1 MFQLSGK
8 VKEIFEEQTF
18 ASGFNKREFVVTTA
32 EDRYPQDISFECLKE
47 KVSLVEELSKGE
59 DITVFFDIRGR
70 EWNGKYFVNLSA
82 WKIEKGTADDSDPG
96 ARENHSEPSSSAPR
110 TRTKPAP
117 SGEID
122 DEEVPF

>member
-18 ASGFNKREFVVTTA
+18 ASGFNKREFVITTE

-47 KVSLVEELSKGE
+47 KVSLIESLQKGE
-59 DITVFFDIRGR
+59 DVTVFFDIRGR
-70 EWNGKYFVNLSA
+70 EWNGRYFVNLNA
-82 WKIEKGTADDSDPG
+82 WKIEKGTGSESGDDAPDSAG
-96 ARENHSEPSSSAPR
+96 STAPR
-110 TRTKPAP
+110 ARTKPAP
-117 SGEID
+117 SGEIG